1 MDLLNDMQFEI
12 AEKIQQYYKCH
23 IIHNDSAP
31 YILFKLVDIG
41 SILNMKNINVLKF
54 SEDESQIIKVKT
66 ITGNHP
72 AKFITIFGLYKLVS
86 RSRKQEVIDFCN
98 TIGIDQHLNFYC
110 KIETETLYNIR
121 KCFRDEE
128 MISQYKV
135 NKYFI
140 DLYFPEYKLAIE
152 CDETQHNVI
161 TNKLKDIEREIII
174 KNNLDCTFIRYKP
187 FDKDFNVFDVINQIY
202 KHIILCKSRIT

>member
-12 AEKIQQYYKCH
+12 AEKIQQYYKFH

-41 SILNMKNINVLKF
+41 SILNMKNIYVAKF
-54 SEDESQIIKVKT
+54 GINEKILIKIDT
-66 ITGNHP
+66 IGGKHDTN
-72 AKFITIFGLYKLVS
+72 FITIFGLYRLVS

-110 KIETETLYNIR
+110 KIETETLYNIK

-161 TNKLKDIEREIII
+161 TNKLKDIERENII

-187 FDKDFNVFDVINQIY
+187 FNKDFNVFDVINQIY
-202 KHIILCKSRIT
+202 KHIILYKSKMI